1 VATITAV
8 RPGAIPRGD
17 EPAPAAEG
25 RVAAEV
31 TVVEVT
37 GAEDG
42 VDRVAFELD
51 GFSGCLQSESYG
63 NLNNGVLPHA
73 ANKAKPQST
82 TLDPSA

>member
-1 VATITAV
+1 M
-8 RPGAIPRGD
+8 
-17 EPAPAAEG
+17 
-25 RVAAEV
+25 AAEV
-31 TVVEVT
+31 TVV
-37 GAEDG
+37 EDG